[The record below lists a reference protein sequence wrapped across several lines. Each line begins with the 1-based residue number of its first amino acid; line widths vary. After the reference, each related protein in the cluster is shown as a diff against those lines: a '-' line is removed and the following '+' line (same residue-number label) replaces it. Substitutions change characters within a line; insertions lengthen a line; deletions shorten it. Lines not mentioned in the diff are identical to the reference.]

1 MCTLVILRRPG
12 TAWPV
17 LLAANRDEM
26 AERPWAPPARHW
38 SDRSEVVAGQ
48 DLLSGGSWLG
58 VNDHGVVAAI
68 LNRYGSLGPA
78 PGKRSRGEL
87 VLEALDHADA
97 REAAEALAAIE
108 SRAYRSFNA
117 VVADNQE
124 AFWIRHLGEETEV
137 VFQPLPPGLSMITAH
152 DRNDP
157 LKSAR
162 QRLYLPLWRAAAVPD
177 PDQDDWRDWERL
189 LASREELP
197 GEGPGSAMNV
207 RLPGGFGTL
216 CSSLIA
222 LPDDIAQK
230 PIWRFAP
237 GSPDV
242 TPFKARSRARCKRHH
257 RMKGEV

>member
-222 LPDDIAQK
+222 LPNDITQK

-237 GSPDV
+237 GPPDL
-242 TPFKARSRARCKRHH
+242 TPFEGVELGPCPYGPKR
-257 RMKGEV
+257 